1 MNPER
6 SILDLEN
13 LGYCPLVISVIVPT
27 YRRPDKLRRALEAI
41 AAQTY
46 HDVEVIVVNDGGP
59 SVRGVVSA
67 LEGRVR
73 IVLHEAETN
82 HGHFACRNVAVG
94 LATGDRIA
102 FCDDDDTYAPHHL
115 ASVASAIP
123 GADLV
128 YSGVTIRAL
137 RPDGVT
143 TLPFS
148 HPFDAALLRRTNF
161 IVPSSVLYER
171 RLHDTLGPFDEAAG
185 PYWDWD
191 WVLRVGAAGA
201 IAHVPETSVTYEFDL
216 RGGNLSGAPEKDRPF
231 LDYLS
236 AKHGLG
242 PLPSTNFYF
251 MALND
256 AGAGDTMR
264 G

>member
-1 MNPER
+1 M
-6 SILDLEN
+6 
-13 LGYCPLVISVIVPT
+13 ISVIVPT
-27 YRRPDKLRRALEAI
+27 YRRPEKLRRCLQAI
-41 AAQTY
+41 AAQTFR
-46 HDVEVIVVNDGGP
+46 DVEAVVVNDGGP
-59 SVRGVVSA
+59 SVRDVVKAVDAGLS
-67 LEGRVR
+67 V
-73 IVLHEAETN
+73 VLHEAEAN
-82 HGHFACRNVAVG
+82 RGHFACRNVALG
-94 LATGDRIA
+94 LASGDLIA
-102 FCDDDDTYAPHHL
+102 FCDDDDTFAPGHL
-115 ASVASAIP
+115 AALAPAI
-123 GADLV
+123 ARLDLV
-128 YSGVTIRAL
+128 YSGVTIRAIL
-137 RPDGVT
+137 PDGAVT

-161 IVPSSVLYER
+161 IVPSSILYAR

-191 WVLRVGAAGA
+191 WVLRVSGVGS
-201 IAHVPETSVTYEFDL
+201 IGHLPERTVTYDFDL
-216 RGGNLSGAPEKDRPF
+216 RGGNLSDAPQKDRPW

-242 PLPSTNFYF
+242 PLPSSNFYL

>member
-1 MNPER
+1 
-6 SILDLEN
+6 
-13 LGYCPLVISVIVPT
+13 VISVIVPT
-27 YRRPDKLRRALEAI
+27 YRRPEKLRRSLEAI

-46 HDVEVIVVNDGGP
+46 RDVEVVVVNDGGP
-59 SVRGVVSA
+59 SVREVVA
-67 LEGRVR
+67 PIEGRVR

-82 HGHFACRNVAVG
+82 RGHFACRNVALG

-102 FCDDDDTYAPHHL
+102 FCDDDDIYSPHHL
-115 ASVASAIP
+115 ASVASAIH

-128 YSGVTIRAL
+128 YSGVTIRVL
-137 RPDGVT
+137 RPDGGVT

-148 HPFDAALLRRTNF
+148 RPFDAALLRRTNF

-171 RLHDTLGPFDEAAG
+171 RLHDILGPFDEAAG

-191 WVLRVGAAGA
+191 WVLRVSGAGT
-201 IAHVPETSVTYEFDL
+201 IARVPETSVTYEFDL
-216 RGGNLSGAPEKDRPF
+216 RGGNLSDAPEKDRPF

-242 PLPSTNFYF
+242 PLPSTNFYS

-256 AGAGDTMR
+256 ERAGDTMR